1 MGDPRTNSQSLG
13 VIIVAAGSSTRMD
26 GGDKQFADLNGEPVL
41 GHSLRVFARCR
52 HVAGIAL
59 VLSSD
64 NLDRGRRLVSDAGLD
79 DLVICVQGGERRQ
92 DSARIG
98 LEALKSSVAETEFI
112 AVHDG
117 ARPFVDDSMIERGLA
132 TARVT
137 GAAVAGVAVKDTI
150 KACGSNRVVTKTLDR
165 RGLWAIQTPQ
175 IFRTDVLSAAYETV
189 TAEVTDDA
197 AMVEV
202 GGGLVA
208 VFDGHPENIKITTPD
223 DLLVAGLIASRRQGV
238 EPSTGEQRWGT
249 GFDGHRFVSG
259 GPLRLG
265 GVDVPF
271 DRHLEG
277 HSDGDVL
284 LHALSSSILGAASLG
299 DLGSVFPS
307 SDQQLAGIDS
317 GVILARC
324 VEMARSGG
332 WAVTH
337 LDATIVAQRPKLAD
351 HLRDMAMQIATT
363 ANIPLTSVNIKVTS
377 TDGVGA
383 IGAGEGIAAQA
394 IATLSRRAS

>member
-1 MGDPRTNSQSLG
+1 MADARPNSPSLG
-13 VIIVAAGSSTRMD
+13 VIVVAAGSSTRMG
-26 GGDKQFADLNGEPVL
+26 GGDKQFADLNGVPVL
-41 GHSLRVFARCR
+41 GYSLKTFAGSK
-52 HVAGIAL
+52 HVSGIAV

-64 NLDRGRRLVSDAGLD
+64 NLERGRGYVSEAGLD

-98 LEALKSSVAETEFI
+98 LETLRSSAPESEII

-117 ARPFVDDSMIERGLA
+117 ARPFVDEPMIERGLA
-132 TARVT
+132 AVRVT
-137 GAAVAGVAVKDTI
+137 GAAVAAVPVKDTI
-150 KACGSNRVVTKTLDR
+150 KASGSDRVVTKTLDR
-165 RGLWAIQTPQ
+165 SGLWAIQTPQ
-175 IFRTDVLSAAYETV
+175 VFNTEVLSAAYQSV
-189 TAEVTDDA
+189 TDDVTDDA
-197 AMVEV
+197 SMVELA
-202 GGGLVA
+202 GGLVA

-249 GFDGHRFVSG
+249 GFDGHKLAAG

-271 DRHLEG
+271 DHHLEG

-284 LHALSSSILGAASLG
+284 LHAISSSILGAASLG

-317 GVILARC
+317 GVILAEC
-324 VEMARSGG
+324 VRMAFADG
-332 WAVTH
+332 WVVTH
-337 LDATIVAQRPKLAD
+337 LDATIVAQRPKLAG
-351 HLRDMAMQIATT
+351 HLSEMANQVAKIAE
-363 ANIPLTSVNIKVTS
+363 IPHSSVNIKVTS

-383 IGAGEGIAAQA
+383 IGVGEGIAAQA
-394 IATLSRRAS
+394 IATLSRRS

>member
-52 HVAGIAL
+52 YVAGIAL

-64 NLDRGRRLVSDAGLD
+64 NLDPGRRLVSDAGLD

-150 KACGSNRVVTKTLDR
+150 KACGPNRVVTKTLDR

-175 IFRTDVLSAAYETV
+175 IFRTGVLSAAYETV

-197 AMVEV
+197 AMVEL

-223 DLLVAGLIASRRQGV
+223 DLLVARLIASRRQGV

-249 GFDGHRFVSG
+249 GFDGHRFVSD

-271 DRHLEG
+271 DRHLDG

-337 LDATIVAQRPKLAD
+337 LDATIVAQRPKLAG

-363 ANIPLTSVNIKVTS
+363 ANIPLTAVNIKVTS
-377 TDGVGA
+377 TDGVGS

>member
-13 VIIVAAGSSTRMD
+13 VIIVAAGSSTRMG

-92 DSARIG
+92 DSALIG

-137 GAAVAGVAVKDTI
+137 GAAAAGVAVKDTI

-175 IFRTDVLSAAYETV
+175 IFRTGVLSAAYETV
-189 TAEVTDDA
+189 TDEVTDDA
-197 AMVEV
+197 AMVEL

-223 DLLVAGLIASRRQGV
+223 DLLVARLIASRRQGV
-238 EPSTGEQRWGT
+238 EPSTGEQRCGT
-249 GFDGHRFVSG
+249 GFDGHRLVSD

-284 LHALSSSILGAASLG
+284 LHALSSSVLGAASLG

-337 LDATIVAQRPKLAD
+337 LDATIVAQRPKLAG

-363 ANIPLTSVNIKVTS
+363 VNIPLTSVNIKVTS

>member
-13 VIIVAAGSSTRMD
+13 VIIVAAGSSTRMG

-59 VLSSD
+59 VLSWD

-79 DLVICVQGGERRQ
+79 DLVMCVQGGERRQ

-137 GAAVAGVAVKDTI
+137 GAAAAGVAVKDTI
-150 KACGSNRVVTKTLDR
+150 KACGPNRVVTKTLDR

-175 IFRTDVLSAAYETV
+175 IFRTGVLSAAYETV

-197 AMVEV
+197 AMVEL

-208 VFDGHPENIKITTPD
+208 VFDGHQENIKITTPD
-223 DLLVAGLIASRRQGV
+223 DLLVARLIASRRQGV
-238 EPSTGEQRWGT
+238 EPSSDEQRWGT
-249 GFDGHRFVSG
+249 GFDGHRFVPG

-337 LDATIVAQRPKLAD
+337 LDATIVAQRPKLAG

>member
-13 VIIVAAGSSTRMD
+13 VIIVAAGSSTRM
-26 GGDKQFADLNGEPVL
+26 GEGDKQFADLNGEPVL

-117 ARPFVDDSMIERGLA
+117 ARPFIDDSMIERGLA

-137 GAAVAGVAVKDTI
+137 GAAAAGVLVKDTI
-150 KACGSNRVVTKTLDR
+150 KACGPNRVVTKTLDR

-175 IFRTDVLSAAYETV
+175 IFRTGVLSAAYETV

-197 AMVEV
+197 AMVEL

-249 GFDGHRFVSG
+249 GFDGHRFVSD

-337 LDATIVAQRPKLAD
+337 LDATIVAQRPKLAG

-363 ANIPLTSVNIKVTS
+363 VNIPLTSVNIKVTS

-394 IATLSRRAS
+394 IATLSRRAF

>member
-13 VIIVAAGSSTRMD
+13 VIIVAAGSSTRMG

-98 LEALKSSVAETEFI
+98 LEALKSSVADPEFI

-137 GAAVAGVAVKDTI
+137 GAAAAGVAVKDTI
-150 KACGSNRVVTKTLDR
+150 KACGPNRVVTKTLDR

-175 IFRTDVLSAAYETV
+175 IFRTGVLSAAYETV

-197 AMVEV
+197 AMVEL

-223 DLLVAGLIASRRQGV
+223 DLLVARLIANRRQGV

-249 GFDGHRFVSG
+249 GFDGHRFVPG

-337 LDATIVAQRPKLAD
+337 LDATIVAQRPKLAG

-394 IATLSRRAS
+394 IATLSRRAL

>member
-1 MGDPRTNSQSLG
+1 MDDAHANTRSLG
-13 VIIVAAGSSTRMD
+13 LIIVAAGSSTRMD

-41 GHSLRVFARCR
+41 GYSLRVFARCR

-64 NLDRGRRLVSDAGLD
+64 NLDRGRRLVSVAGLD

-98 LEALKSSVAETEFI
+98 LEALESLVADPEFI

-175 IFRTDVLSAAYETV
+175 IFRTGVLSAAYETV

-208 VFDGHPENIKITTPD
+208 VFDGHPENIKITTSD

-249 GFDGHRFVSG
+249 GFDGHRLVSG

-317 GVILARC
+317 GEIVARC
-324 VEMARSGG
+324 IEMARSGG

-337 LDATIVAQRPKLAD
+337 LDATIVAQRPKLAG
-351 HLRDMAMQIATT
+351 HLRDMAMQIAKT
-363 ANIPLTSVNIKVTS
+363 ANIPLTAVNIKVTS
-377 TDGVGA
+377 TDEVGA

-394 IATLSRRAS
+394 IATLSRRAL

>member
-98 LEALKSSVAETEFI
+98 LGALKSSVAETEFI

-137 GAAVAGVAVKDTI
+137 GAAAAGVAVKDTI
-150 KACGSNRVVTKTLDR
+150 KACGPNRVVTKTLDR

-337 LDATIVAQRPKLAD
+337 LDATIVAQRPKLAG

-394 IATLSRRAS
+394 IATLSRRAF

>member
-1 MGDPRTNSQSLG
+1 MDDAHANTRSLG
-13 VIIVAAGSSTRMD
+13 LIIVAAGSSTRMD

-41 GHSLRVFARCR
+41 GYSLRVFARCR

-64 NLDRGRRLVSDAGLD
+64 NLDRGRRLVSDSGLD

-98 LEALKSSVAETEFI
+98 LGALKSSVAETEFI

-175 IFRTDVLSAAYETV
+175 IFRTGVLSAAYETV

-208 VFDGHPENIKITTPD
+208 VFDGHPENIKITTSD

-249 GFDGHRFVSG
+249 GFDGHRLVSG

-317 GVILARC
+317 GEIVARC
-324 VEMARSGG
+324 IEMARSGG

-337 LDATIVAQRPKLAD
+337 LDATIVAQRPKLAG
-351 HLRDMAMQIATT
+351 HLRDMAMQIAKT
-363 ANIPLTSVNIKVTS
+363 ANIPLTAVNIKVTS
-377 TDGVGA
+377 TDEVGA

-394 IATLSRRAS
+394 IATLSRRAL

>member
-13 VIIVAAGSSTRMD
+13 VIIVAAGSSTRMG

-175 IFRTDVLSAAYETV
+175 IFRTGVLSAAYETV

-337 LDATIVAQRPKLAD
+337 LDATIVAQRPKLAG

-363 ANIPLTSVNIKVTS
+363 VNIPLTSVNIKVTS

>member
-13 VIIVAAGSSTRMD
+13 VIIVAAGSSTRMG

-41 GHSLRVFARCR
+41 GHSLKVFARCR

-64 NLDRGRRLVSDAGLD
+64 NLDPGRRLVSDAGLD

-98 LEALKSSVAETEFI
+98 LGALESSVAETEFI

-117 ARPFVDDSMIERGLA
+117 ARPFVDDSMIERGFA

-137 GAAVAGVAVKDTI
+137 GAAVAGVVVKDTI
-150 KACGSNRVVTKTLDR
+150 KACGPNRVVTKTLDR
-165 RGLWAIQTPQ
+165 HGLWAIQTPQ
-175 IFRTDVLSAAYETV
+175 IFRTGVLSAAYETV

-197 AMVEV
+197 AMVEL

-223 DLLVAGLIASRRQGV
+223 DLLVAGLIANRRQGV
-238 EPSTGEQRWGT
+238 EPFVGEQRWGT
-249 GFDGHRFVSG
+249 GFDGHRFVSD

-337 LDATIVAQRPKLAD
+337 LDATIVAQRPKLAG

-394 IATLSRRAS
+394 IATLSRRAF

>member
-1 MGDPRTNSQSLG
+1 MDDTHANTPSLG
-13 VIIVAAGSSTRMD
+13 VIIVAAGSSTRM
-26 GGDKQFADLNGEPVL
+26 GGDDKQFADLNGEPVL

-64 NLDRGRRLVSDAGLD
+64 NQDRGRRLVSDAGLD

-98 LEALKSSVAETEFI
+98 LGALKSSVAETEFI

-150 KACGSNRVVTKTLDR
+150 KACGTNRVVTKTLDR

-175 IFRTDVLSAAYETV
+175 IFRTGVLSAAYETV

-197 AMVEV
+197 AMVEL

-223 DLLVAGLIASRRQGV
+223 DLLVAGLIANRRQGV

-249 GFDGHRFVSG
+249 GFDGHRLVSG

-271 DRHLEG
+271 DSHLEG

-307 SDQQLAGIDS
+307 SDQLLAGIDS

-324 VEMARSGG
+324 VDMARSGG

-337 LDATIVAQRPKLAD
+337 VDATIVAQRPKLAG

-363 ANIPLTSVNIKVTS
+363 ANIPLTAVNIKVTS
-377 TDGVGA
+377 TDEVGA

-394 IATLSRRAS
+394 IATLSRRAF

>member
-13 VIIVAAGSSTRMD
+13 VIIVAAGSSTRMG

-41 GHSLRVFARCR
+41 GHSLKVFARCR

-92 DSARIG
+92 DSALIG
-98 LEALKSSVAETEFI
+98 LGALKSSVAETEFI

-175 IFRTDVLSAAYETV
+175 IFRTGVLSAAYETV

-197 AMVEV
+197 AMVEL

-223 DLLVAGLIASRRQGV
+223 DLLVARLIASRRQGV

-284 LHALSSSILGAASLG
+284 LHALSSSILGAASSG

-337 LDATIVAQRPKLAD
+337 LDATIVAQRPKLAG

>member
-1 MGDPRTNSQSLG
+1 MDDAHANTPPLG

-41 GHSLRVFARCR
+41 GYSLRVFARCR

-64 NLDRGRRLVSDAGLD
+64 NLDRGRRLVSDSGLD

-98 LEALKSSVAETEFI
+98 LGALKSSVAETEFI

-137 GAAVAGVAVKDTI
+137 GAAAAGVLVKDTI
-150 KACGSNRVVTKTLDR
+150 KACGPNRVVTKTLDR

-175 IFRTDVLSAAYETV
+175 IFRTGVLSAAYETV

-249 GFDGHRFVSG
+249 GFDGHRLVSG

-317 GVILARC
+317 GEIVARC
-324 VEMARSGG
+324 IEMARSGG

-337 LDATIVAQRPKLAD
+337 LDATIVAQRPKLAG
-351 HLRDMAMQIATT
+351 HLRDMAMQIAKT
-363 ANIPLTSVNIKVTS
+363 ANIPLTAVNIKVTS
-377 TDGVGA
+377 TDEVGA

-394 IATLSRRAS
+394 IATLSRRAL

>member
-79 DLVICVQGGERRQ
+79 DLVICVQGGGRRQ

-98 LEALKSSVAETEFI
+98 LEALESLVADPEFI

-117 ARPFVDDSMIERGLA
+117 ARPFVDESMIERGLA

-223 DLLVAGLIASRRQGV
+223 DLLVAGLIANRRQGV

-249 GFDGHRFVSG
+249 GFDGHRFVSD

-284 LHALSSSILGAASLG
+284 LHALSSSILGRRRWAIW
-299 DLGSVFPS
+299 VRS
-307 SDQQLAGIDS
+307 SRLRMNNWRESTAG
-317 GVILARC
+317 
-324 VEMARSGG
+324 
-332 WAVTH
+332 
-337 LDATIVAQRPKLAD
+337 
-351 HLRDMAMQIATT
+351 
-363 ANIPLTSVNIKVTS
+363 
-377 TDGVGA
+377 
-383 IGAGEGIAAQA
+383 
-394 IATLSRRAS
+394 

>member
-13 VIIVAAGSSTRMD
+13 VIIVAAGSSTRMG

-92 DSARIG
+92 DSALIG

-137 GAAVAGVAVKDTI
+137 GAAAAGVAVKDTI

-175 IFRTDVLSAAYETV
+175 IFRTGVLSAAYETV
-189 TAEVTDDA
+189 TDEVTDDA
-197 AMVEV
+197 AMVEL

-223 DLLVAGLIASRRQGV
+223 DLLVARLIASRRQGV

-249 GFDGHRFVSG
+249 GFDGHRLVSD

-337 LDATIVAQRPKLAD
+337 LDATIVAQRPKLAG

-363 ANIPLTSVNIKVTS
+363 VNIPLTSVNIKVTS

>member
-1 MGDPRTNSQSLG
+1 MGDPRSNYRSLG
-13 VIIVAAGSSTRMD
+13 VIIVAAGSSARMS

-41 GHSLRVFARCR
+41 GYSLRVFARCR

-98 LEALKSSVAETEFI
+98 LQTLMSSVAETEFI

-137 GAAVAGVAVKDTI
+137 GAAVAGVPVKDTI
-150 KACGSNRVVTKTLDR
+150 KACGPNRVVTKTLDR

-271 DRHLEG
+271 DQHLEG

-284 LHALSSSILGAASLG
+284 LHAVSSSILGASSLG

-337 LDATIVAQRPKLAD
+337 LDATIVAQRPKLAG
-351 HLRDMAMQIATT
+351 HLRDMAYQIAKT
-363 ANIPLTSVNIKVTS
+363 AKIPLTAVNIKVTS

-394 IATLSRRAS
+394 IATLSRRSY

>member
-13 VIIVAAGSSTRMD
+13 VIIVAAGSSTRMG

-64 NLDRGRRLVSDAGLD
+64 NQDRGRRLVSVAGLD

-98 LEALKSSVAETEFI
+98 LGALKSSVAETEFI

-150 KACGSNRVVTKTLDR
+150 KACGPNRVVTKTLDR

-175 IFRTDVLSAAYETV
+175 IFRTGVLSAAYETV

-197 AMVEV
+197 AMVEL

-223 DLLVAGLIASRRQGV
+223 DLLLAGLIASRRQGV

-324 VEMARSGG
+324 VDMARSGG

-337 LDATIVAQRPKLAD
+337 LDATIVAQRPKLAG

-363 ANIPLTSVNIKVTS
+363 ANIPLTAVNIKVTS
-377 TDGVGA
+377 TDEVGA

-394 IATLSRRAS
+394 IATLSRRAF

>member
-1 MGDPRTNSQSLG
+1 MDDTRSNSQSLG
-13 VIIVAAGSSTRMD
+13 VIIVAAGSSTRMG

-41 GHSLRVFARCR
+41 AYSLKVFARCKQ
-52 HVAGIAL
+52 VAGIAL
-59 VLSSD
+59 VLSPD
-64 NLDRGRRLVSDAGLD
+64 NLDRGRRLVSDSGLD
-79 DLVICVQGGERRQ
+79 DLVICVKGGDRRQ

-98 LEALKSSVAETEFI
+98 LEALTSSVGETELI

-117 ARPFVDDSMIERGLA
+117 ARPFVDESMIERGLGA
-132 TARVT
+132 ARVT
-137 GAAVAGVAVKDTI
+137 GAAVAAVPVKDTI
-150 KACGSNRVVTKTLDR
+150 KVSGPNRLVTKTLDR
-165 RGLWAIQTPQ
+165 SGLWAVQTPQ
-175 IFRTDVLSAAYETV
+175 IFRTGVLSAAYETV

-197 AMVEV
+197 AMVELA
-202 GGGLVA
+202 GGLVA

-223 DLLVAGLIASRRQGV
+223 DLLVAGLIASRRRGV
-238 EPSTGEQRWGT
+238 KTTKGEQRWGT
-249 GFDGHRFVSG
+249 GFDGHRLTDG

-265 GVDVPF
+265 GVVIPF
-271 DRHLEG
+271 DQHLEG

-317 GVILARC
+317 GVILAEC
-324 VEMARSGG
+324 VGMALENG

-337 LDATIVAQRPKLAD
+337 LDATIVAQRPKLAG
-351 HLRDMAMQIATT
+351 HLSEMAKHIAKT
-363 ANIPLTSVNIKVTS
+363 ANIPLMSVNIKVTS

-394 IATLSRRAS
+394 IATLSRRA

>member
-41 GHSLRVFARCR
+41 GHSLKVFARCR

-98 LEALKSSVAETEFI
+98 LGALKSSVAETEYI

-175 IFRTDVLSAAYETV
+175 IFRTGVLSAAYETV

-223 DLLVAGLIASRRQGV
+223 DLLVARLIASRRQGV

-337 LDATIVAQRPKLAD
+337 LDATIVAQRPKLAG

-363 ANIPLTSVNIKVTS
+363 ANIPLTFVNIKVTS

>member
-13 VIIVAAGSSTRMD
+13 VIIVAAGSSTRMG

-137 GAAVAGVAVKDTI
+137 GAAAAGVAVKDTI

-175 IFRTDVLSAAYETV
+175 IFRTGVLSAAYETV

-197 AMVEV
+197 AMVEL

-223 DLLVAGLIASRRQGV
+223 DLLVARLIANRRQGV
-238 EPSTGEQRWGT
+238 ESSTGEQRWGT

-307 SDQQLAGIDS
+307 SDEQLAGIDS

-337 LDATIVAQRPKLAD
+337 LDATIVAQRPKLAG

>member
-1 MGDPRTNSQSLG
+1 MDDTHANTPSLG
-13 VIIVAAGSSTRMD
+13 VIIVAAGSSTRMG

-64 NLDRGRRLVSDAGLD
+64 NQDRGRRLVSDAGLD

-98 LEALKSSVAETEFI
+98 LGALKSSVAETEFI

-150 KACGSNRVVTKTLDR
+150 KACGTNRVVTKTLDR

-175 IFRTDVLSAAYETV
+175 IFRTGVLSAAYETV

-197 AMVEV
+197 AMVEL

-249 GFDGHRFVSG
+249 GFDGHRLVSG

-271 DRHLEG
+271 DSHLEG

-324 VEMARSGG
+324 VDMARSGG

-337 LDATIVAQRPKLAD
+337 LDATIVAQRPKLAG

-363 ANIPLTSVNIKVTS
+363 ANIPLTAVNIKVTS
-377 TDGVGA
+377 TDEVGA

-394 IATLSRRAS
+394 IATLSRRAF

>member
-1 MGDPRTNSQSLG
+1 MDDTHANTPSLG
-13 VIIVAAGSSTRMD
+13 VIIVAAGSSTRMG

-64 NLDRGRRLVSDAGLD
+64 NQDRGRRLVSVAGLD

-98 LEALKSSVAETEFI
+98 LGALKSSVAETEFI

-150 KACGSNRVVTKTLDR
+150 KACGPNRVVTKTLDR

-175 IFRTDVLSAAYETV
+175 IFRTGVLSAAYETV

-197 AMVEV
+197 AMVEL

-223 DLLVAGLIASRRQGV
+223 DLLLAGLIASRRQGV

-324 VEMARSGG
+324 VDMARSGG

-337 LDATIVAQRPKLAD
+337 LDATIVAQRPKLAG

-363 ANIPLTSVNIKVTS
+363 ANIPLTAVNIKVTS
-377 TDGVGA
+377 TDEVGA

-394 IATLSRRAS
+394 IATLSRRAF

>member
-1 MGDPRTNSQSLG
+1 
-13 VIIVAAGSSTRMD
+13 
-26 GGDKQFADLNGEPVL
+26 
-41 GHSLRVFARCR
+41 
-52 HVAGIAL
+52 
-59 VLSSD
+59 
-64 NLDRGRRLVSDAGLD
+64 
-79 DLVICVQGGERRQ
+79 
-92 DSARIG
+92 
-98 LEALKSSVAETEFI
+98 
-112 AVHDG
+112 
-117 ARPFVDDSMIERGLA
+117 
-132 TARVT
+132 
-137 GAAVAGVAVKDTI
+137 
-150 KACGSNRVVTKTLDR
+150 
-165 RGLWAIQTPQ
+165 
-175 IFRTDVLSAAYETV
+175 
-189 TAEVTDDA
+189 
-197 AMVEV
+197 MVEL

-249 GFDGHRFVSG
+249 GFDGHRFVPG

-324 VEMARSGG
+324 VKMARSGG

-337 LDATIVAQRPKLAD
+337 LDATIVAQRPKLAG

>member
-1 MGDPRTNSQSLG
+1 MDDAHANTRSLG
-13 VIIVAAGSSTRMD
+13 LIIVAAGSSTRMD

-41 GHSLRVFARCR
+41 GYSLRVFARCR

-64 NLDRGRRLVSDAGLD
+64 NLDRGRRLVSDSGLD

-98 LEALKSSVAETEFI
+98 LEALKSSVADPEFI

-150 KACGSNRVVTKTLDR
+150 KASGSNRVVTKTLDR

-175 IFRTDVLSAAYETV
+175 IFRTGVLSAAYETV

-208 VFDGHPENIKITTPD
+208 VFDGHPENIKITTSD

-249 GFDGHRFVSG
+249 GFDGHRLVSG

-317 GVILARC
+317 GEIVARC
-324 VEMARSGG
+324 IEMARSGG

-337 LDATIVAQRPKLAD
+337 LDATIVAQRPKLAG
-351 HLRDMAMQIATT
+351 HLRDMAMQIAKT
-363 ANIPLTSVNIKVTS
+363 ANIPLTAVNIKVTS
-377 TDGVGA
+377 TDEVGA

-394 IATLSRRAS
+394 IATLSRRAL

>member
-1 MGDPRTNSQSLG
+1 MDDAHANTRSLG
-13 VIIVAAGSSTRMD
+13 LIIVAAGSSTRMD

-41 GHSLRVFARCR
+41 GYSLRVFARCR

-64 NLDRGRRLVSDAGLD
+64 NLDRGRRLVSDSGLD

-98 LEALKSSVAETEFI
+98 LGALKSSVAETEFI

-175 IFRTDVLSAAYETV
+175 IFRTGVLSAAYETV

-197 AMVEV
+197 AMVEL

-208 VFDGHPENIKITTPD
+208 VFDGHPENIKITTSD

-249 GFDGHRFVSG
+249 GFDGHRLVSG

-317 GVILARC
+317 GEIVARC
-324 VEMARSGG
+324 IEMARSGG

-337 LDATIVAQRPKLAD
+337 LDATIVAQRPKLAG
-351 HLRDMAMQIATT
+351 HLRDMAMQIAKT
-363 ANIPLTSVNIKVTS
+363 ANIPLTAVNIKVTS
-377 TDGVGA
+377 TDEVGA

-394 IATLSRRAS
+394 IATLSRRAL

>member
-1 MGDPRTNSQSLG
+1 MDDTHANTPSLG
-13 VIIVAAGSSTRMD
+13 VIIVAAGSSTRMG
-26 GGDKQFADLNGEPVL
+26 GGDKQFVDLNGEPVL

-64 NLDRGRRLVSDAGLD
+64 NLDRGRRLVSVAGLD

-98 LEALKSSVAETEFI
+98 LEALVSSVAETEFI

-137 GAAVAGVAVKDTI
+137 GAAVAGVAVNDTI
-150 KACGSNRVVTKTLDR
+150 KACGPNRVVMKTLDR

-175 IFRTDVLSAAYETV
+175 IFRTGVLSAAYETV
-189 TAEVTDDA
+189 TDEVTDDA
-197 AMVEV
+197 AMVEL

-223 DLLVAGLIASRRQGV
+223 DLLVAGLIANRRQGV

-249 GFDGHRFVSG
+249 GFDGHRLVSG

-271 DRHLEG
+271 DSHLEG

-307 SDQQLAGIDS
+307 SDQLLAGIDS

-324 VEMARSGG
+324 VDMARSGG

-337 LDATIVAQRPKLAD
+337 VDATIVAQRPKLAG

-363 ANIPLTSVNIKVTS
+363 ANIPLTAVNIKVTS
-377 TDGVGA
+377 TDEVGA

-394 IATLSRRAS
+394 IATLSRRAF

>member
-13 VIIVAAGSSTRMD
+13 VIIVAAGSSTRMG

-41 GHSLRVFARCR
+41 GHSLKVFARCR

-98 LEALKSSVAETEFI
+98 LGALKSSVAETEFI

-175 IFRTDVLSAAYETV
+175 IFRTGVLSAAYETV

-337 LDATIVAQRPKLAD
+337 LDATIVAQRPKLAG

>member
-1 MGDPRTNSQSLG
+1 MVDVHPNSSSLG
-13 VIIVAAGSSTRMD
+13 VIIVAAGSSTRMG
-26 GGDKQFADLNGEPVL
+26 GGDKQFADLHGEPVL
-41 GHSLRVFARCR
+41 GYSIRAFAGCE

-64 NLDRGRRLVSDAGLD
+64 NLERGRMYVSEEGLGD
-79 DLVICVQGGERRQ
+79 VVVCVRGGERRQ

-98 LEALKSSVAETEFI
+98 LQTLTSSAPGVEFI

-117 ARPFVDDSMIERGLA
+117 ARPFVDESMIERGLSA
-132 TARVT
+132 ARAT
-137 GAAVAGVAVKDTI
+137 GAAVAAVPVTDTI
-150 KACGSNRVVTKTLDR
+150 KVSGTDRVVTKTLDR
-165 RGLWAIQTPQ
+165 QGLWAVQTPQ
-175 IFRTDVLSAAYETV
+175 VFREEVLSAAYDAV
-189 TAEVTDDA
+189 NADVTDDA
-197 AMVEV
+197 SMVELA
-202 GGGLVA
+202 GRQVA

-223 DLLVAGLIASRRQGV
+223 DLLVAGLIASRRLGV
-238 EPSTGEQRWGT
+238 ATSVGEQRWGT
-249 GFDGHRFVSG
+249 GFDGHRLVEG

-271 DRHLEG
+271 DHHLEG

-284 LHALSSSILGAASLG
+284 LHALASSILGAASLG

-317 GVILARC
+317 GVILAEC
-324 VEMARSGG
+324 VRLALAEG

-337 LDATIVAQRPKLAD
+337 LDATIIAQRPRLAG
-351 HLRDMAMQIATT
+351 HVREMANQVART
-363 ANIPLTSVNIKVTS
+363 AKVPPSSVNIKVTS

-394 IATLSRRAS
+394 VATLSRPVE

>member
-1 MGDPRTNSQSLG
+1 MGDPRTNSLSLG

-64 NLDRGRRLVSDAGLD
+64 NLDPGRRLVSDAGLD

-150 KACGSNRVVTKTLDR
+150 KACGPNRVVTKTLDR

-175 IFRTDVLSAAYETV
+175 IFRTGVLSAAYETV

-197 AMVEV
+197 AMVEL

-223 DLLVAGLIASRRQGV
+223 DLLVARLIASRRQGV

-249 GFDGHRFVSG
+249 GFDGHRFVSD

-271 DRHLEG
+271 DRHLDG

-317 GVILARC
+317 GVILERC

-337 LDATIVAQRPKLAD
+337 LDATIVAQRPKLAG

-363 ANIPLTSVNIKVTS
+363 ANIPLTAVNIKVTS
-377 TDGVGA
+377 TDGVGS